1 MKKLK
6 VKLTFTE
13 SLLGTSP
20 ADAEIY
26 SRFIGAKSPDAL
38 TVDEEVA
45 ALGADEITERGT
57 TVSPERRTAS
67 RFCTT
72 TRSRASS
79 RMPARCWHA

>member
-26 SRFIGAKSPDAL
+26 SRFIGAKSPEKTYAMRDWKKCPKPRL
-38 TVDEEVA
+38 S
-45 ALGADEITERGT
+45 GRW
-57 TVSPERRTAS
+57 RR
-67 RFCTT
+67 
-72 TRSRASS
+72 
-79 RMPARCWHA
+79 